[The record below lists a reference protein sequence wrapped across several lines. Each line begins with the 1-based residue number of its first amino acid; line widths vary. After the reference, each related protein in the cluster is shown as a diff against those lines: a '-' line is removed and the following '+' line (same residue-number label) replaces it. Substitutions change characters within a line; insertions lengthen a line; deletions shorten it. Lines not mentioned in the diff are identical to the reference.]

1 MLYIMRMPEENPV
14 KKLTLL
20 RPEGSRR
27 AGRHKLRWLD
37 GVEDLNTLGI
47 RGWRRRA
54 LDRDR
59 WKEVLTAAR
68 AQNGL

>member
-1 MLYIMRMPEENPV
+1 MRMPEENPV

-20 RPEGSRR
+20 RPEGSRQ
-27 AGRHKLRWLD
+27 AGRPKLRWLN
-37 GVEDLNTLGI
+37 GVEEDLRTLGI
-47 RGWRRRA
+47 RGWIRRA

-59 WKEVLTAAR
+59 WKELLTAAR

>member
-1 MLYIMRMPEENPV
+1 MRMPEESPV
-14 KKLTLL
+14 RKFTLL
-20 RPEGSRR
+20 RPEGSRQV
-27 AGRHKLRWLD
+27 GIPKPIWLN
-37 GVEDLNTLGI
+37 GVEKDLRTLGI
-47 RGWRRRA
+47 RGWSRRA